1 MSKYNLEEIHISNV
15 KENMSADDQARFDNL
30 TKDDQLKLEKIFSM
44 MKAEKDAK
52 KSTNEDFDSVVDKI
66 KDSGKSEEDAK
77 KIAGAINAK
86 YVGNYR
92 EGVEES
98 DAADYTEEIA
108 EENDEDKLPMDED
121 KYDDIVD
128 ADSDIPADKKK
139 AAALAYRKV
148 DKGDSYEKA
157 TSHIK
162 EVRVDRDVAER
173 IEGLL
178 SIPLKAKFLDVF
190 EDLWLDLIEEDPFY
204 AEDVVAHLSNE
215 MHKQISNRQAQGDR
229 LAGMEESFDSLAKKL
244 DKQKGIDK
252 DEAAKI
258 AGSIAAKKA
267 AGAGKGPTAKQKKRM
282 NEVRIEKEVANRIE
296 GLMNIQLKKQFLDV
310 FEDLWLDLIEEDP
323 FYAEDVIAHLS
334 NEMSKQISNRQAQ
347 GDRLA
352 DMEESDN
359 YVDEIG
365 EGAMQPGEA
374 DLEAGVK
381 GNMDAYTEG
390 KGVDFIKALK
400 VDANGTNLEIKSYL
414 ESLKRSGDKFDS
426 VDDYVEDFKNYVAD
440 KSLQEHFG
448 RFMKKYQ

>member
-1 MSKYNLEEIHISNV
+1 MSKYNLT
-15 KENMSADDQARFDNL
+15 D
-30 TKDDQLKLEKIFSM
+30 IFEQYQIGSGF
-44 MKAEKDAK
+44 
-52 KSTNEDFDSVVDKI
+52 TRDFDFEGMLNAGLKTRAGDDIEKLKEIFDDFEDVNYHREAEHLSYAIDALENNEIFAAEGKI
-66 KDSGKSEEDAK
+66 SDFHAEIRKTMEGLDMDTSDDL
-77 KIAGAINAK
+77 GAFMASK
-86 YVGNYR
+86 M
-92 EGVEES
+92 
-98 DAADYTEEIA
+98 
-108 EENDEDKLPMDED
+108 EENTEA
-121 KYDDIVD
+121 VD
-128 ADSDIPADKKK
+128 
-139 AAALAYRKV
+139 LAIEA
-148 DKGDSYEKA
+148 SQEKA
-157 TSHIK
+157 GI
-162 EVRVDRDVAER
+162 EVD
-173 IEGLL
+173 
-178 SIPLKAKFLDVF
+178 
-190 EDLWLDLIEEDPFY
+190 
-204 AEDVVAHLSNE
+204 
-215 MHKQISNRQAQGDR
+215 
-229 LAGMEESFDSLAKKL
+229 ESFKSLAKKL

-352 DMEESDN
+352 GMEESDT

-374 DLEAGVK
+374 DLEAGVT
-381 GNMDAYTEG
+381 GNMDAYTEEMG
-390 KGVDFIKALK
+390 EDKMAPSVEALFRK
-400 VDANGTNLEIKSYL
+400 I
-414 ESLKRSGDKFDS
+414 RSGLKKSDKNFQRMEIDMYIDSLMRDLDRGDFDG
-426 VDDYVEDFKNYVAD
+426 VEQYSMEDHEEDLFNMIAD

>member
-1 MSKYNLEEIHISNV
+1 MSKYNLIDIFEQYQIGSGWTNDFDYEGMLNSGLKTGVDTDIEILRKMSDDFEDVNYHRENNHLQKAIDALEEGAI
-15 KENMSADDQARFDNL
+15 KEA
-30 TKDDQLKLEKIFSM
+30 SM
-44 MKAEKDAK
+44 FFGDFHAEI
-52 KSTNEDFDSVVDKI
+52 KSTMETFDMDISD
-66 KDSGKSEEDAK
+66 DL
-77 KIAGAINAK
+77 GAFMASK
-86 YVGNYR
+86 M
-92 EGVEES
+92 
-98 DAADYTEEIA
+98 
-108 EENDEDKLPMDED
+108 EENTEA
-121 KYDDIVD
+121 VD
-128 ADSDIPADKKK
+128 
-139 AAALAYRKV
+139 LAIEA
-148 DKGDSYEKA
+148 SQEKA
-157 TSHIK
+157 GI
-162 EVRVDRDVAER
+162 EVD
-173 IEGLL
+173 
-178 SIPLKAKFLDVF
+178 
-190 EDLWLDLIEEDPFY
+190 
-204 AEDVVAHLSNE
+204 
-215 MHKQISNRQAQGDR
+215 
-229 LAGMEESFDSLAKKL
+229 ESFKSLAKKL

-282 NEVRIEKEVANRIE
+282 NEVRIEREVASRIE
-296 GLMNIQLKKQFLDV
+296 GLLNIQLKKQFLDV

-352 DMEESDN
+352 GMEESDN

-390 KGVDFIKALK
+390 KGVDFIRALK
-400 VDANGTNLEIKSYL
+400 VDANGTKLEIKSYL

-440 KSLQEHFG
+440 KALQEHFG
-448 RFMKKYQ
+448 RFMKDYQ